1 MAYTAH
7 HGRGARIYMDVT
19 AAGTSA
25 VGTTTLQQIDGT
37 NSWSFDQSR
46 DYVDTTSFGDASK
59 TNVAG
64 LPNASGDIGGI
75 FNTVGNGTLVPN
87 IFASSTERGIM
98 IFPDITNNPG
108 WYASGK
114 AFFSPKS
121 AGGISSAVT
130 LDIHF
135 EAGPTGI
142 SWTGP

>member
-1 MAYTAH
+1 MAYTAR
-7 HGRGARIYMDVT
+7 HGSRARIYIDVT

-25 VGTTTLQQIDGT
+25 VGTSTLQQIDGT

-46 DYVDTTSFGDASK
+46 DYVDTTSFGDSSK

-64 LPNASGDIGGI
+64 LTNASGDISGI
-75 FNTVGNGTLVPN
+75 FNTIGNGTLVPN
-87 IFASSTERGIM
+87 LFTASVERGIM
-98 IFPDITNNPG
+98 IFPDITNNAG

-121 AGGISSAVT
+121 AGGISTAVT
-130 LDIHF
+130 LDLHF

-142 SWTGP
+142 VWTGP